1 MSSAMAAQTSS
12 EPTAHPGP
20 AAKPFII
27 SASPFHSSCP
37 SLPAGQR
44 KDYTLSTLKQQSDFQ
59 HRVEHL
65 LTVHVDSKD
74 IRGVDDC
81 VARLKMMDAQG
92 RVWGQDMVLQV
103 KGHELLLSDIETK
116 EELESFPLESVQE
129 CAAVLNRCVY
139 NSILAVTVRE
149 QSQHGSSILLFQ
161 CEQLGAELMKANLEK
176 AVKEWKGERESQDV
190 LRSSLETMLAQ
201 QSRGSFHS
209 NPPHTSQD
217 RWAGPP
223 EPDPFIPA
231 TPRGWQSQ
239 DQVPQNPPASMDY
252 APDQPWP
259 PKPRDDW
266 TDPGLQ
272 ATQDFDKDT
281 EILNHVLSDIELF
294 VGKLKETS
302 GSLSIKK
309 KSKKKDKERGVLLPE
324 PEYETCFQKIKYAL
338 NLVGKLK
345 PKLQQQPPSAP
356 ELVRIIFSTLSS
368 ILSNCPWPNLAS
380 SIVSPLLTEAAIDLL
395 DESLEKKDRD
405 TWKSLG
411 KAWHTTRTEYP
422 GGQFI
427 PPYIPIFSD
436 GWVPPLPTQ
445 RENATHVER
454 PLGSQNHAVSRASS
468 SPPQRM
474 QAMYEFQARN
484 NKELTVMKG
493 ELLEIL
499 DQRKKWWLARN
510 SAGERGYIPNN
521 IVGPADQEPVEN
533 SMNQAPSGSPGLQQ
547 HSTPAEVTAWLRDM
561 GFSKITV
568 KCLGVLNG
576 NQLLGMSQEDMK
588 TVCPEEGRRV
598 FFKLSA
604 VKSSL
609 GIGPHD

>member
-1 MSSAMAAQTSS
+1 MMEPFGHRTESEYNEFSNGSPDLIRANSTSRPSSKA
-12 EPTAHPGP
+12 
-20 AAKPFII
+20 IYR
-27 SASPFHSSCP
+27 
-37 SLPAGQR
+37 QR
-44 KDYTLSTLKQQSDFQ
+44 KHYTLSTLKQQSNFQ

-65 LTVHVDSKD
+65 LTAHVDSKD
-74 IRGVDDC
+74 ICGVDDC
-81 VARLKMMDAQG
+81 VAQLKMMDAQG
-92 RVWGQDMVLQV
+92 RVWGQDMILQV
-103 KGHELLLSDIETK
+103 KGPELLLSDIETK
-116 EELESFPLESVQE
+116 EELESYPLESVQE
-129 CAAVLNRCVY
+129 CAAILSPCVY

-176 AVKEWKGERESQDV
+176 AIKEWKGERESQDM
-190 LRSSLETMLAQ
+190 LRSSLETMLSQ

-209 NPPHTSQD
+209 SLPQISQD
-217 RWAGPP
+217 RWAGLSDPN
-223 EPDPFIPA
+223 PFIPP
-231 TPRGWQSQ
+231 TPQEWQSQ
-239 DQVPQNPPASMDY
+239 DQVPRNPPAFMDY
-252 APDQPWP
+252 GPGQPRP
-259 PKPRDDW
+259 PKPRDEW
-266 TDPGLQ
+266 TDPSLQ
-272 ATQDFDKDT
+272 AMQDLDKDT

-302 GSLSIKK
+302 GSVSSKK
-309 KSKKKDKERGVLLPE
+309 KSKKKDKERGVLPPE
-324 PEYETCFQKIKYAL
+324 PEWETCFQKIKYAL
-338 NLVGKLK
+338 NLLGKLR
-345 PKLQQQPPSAP
+345 PKLQQQPSAP
-356 ELVRIIFSTLSS
+356 ELVRLVFSTLSF
-368 ILSNCPWPNLAS
+368 ILSNCPWPSLAS
-380 SIVSPLLTEAAIDLL
+380 SIVSPLLTEAAIDLV
-395 DESLEKKDRD
+395 DESLEKKDHD

-411 KAWHTTRTEYP
+411 KAWHTTRAEYP
-422 GGQFI
+422 DRQFI

-445 RENATHVER
+445 RATATHVER
-454 PLGSQNHAVSRASS
+454 QPLGSQNHATSRAPS
-468 SPPQRM
+468 SPPQLM

-510 SAGERGYIPNN
+510 RAGERGYIPNN
-521 IVGPADQEPVEN
+521 IVGPVDQKPAEN
-533 SMNQAPSGSPGLQQ
+533 SMNQAPSSSPSLQQ
-547 HSTPAEVTAWLRDM
+547 KSTPAEVTAWLRDM

-576 NQLLGMSQEDMK
+576 NQLLGMSQEDIK